1 MAETQAPYFKVIDS
15 EHRGPIAPLAP
26 TCLYLE
32 VTNECNLTCVTC
44 PLTFGRVESPALLTL
59 EKVRFLVSQF
69 PSATRMV
76 LHGIG
81 EPLLNPELPEIIR
94 YLKSEGKYVLFNSNA
109 TLLNARWREALLDS
123 QLDEYRV
130 SLDATTPESYARV
143 RGKPMFPLILNNLRH
158 LMALKRERGASQ
170 PHVSLWL
177 TGLKDTLAELPD
189 FVRLAHSLGIDE
201 VYLQRLVYWQDDQAE
216 KLATPEQSLFQN
228 LAEEEEAIIKSCEK
242 LAADLG
248 LRFQA
253 SGATTPAKSIQQEV
267 DTRPWARCMR
277 PWTVMYITANG
288 SVFPCCVAPFS
299 TDSLPS
305 ITLGNAF
312 RDDLATIWNNAAYQ
326 QFRRALLSDDPHA
339 CCRGCGAQWSL

>member
-1 MAETQAPYFKVIDS
+1 MAETQSPYFKVIDPAQ
-15 EHRGPIAPLAP
+15 RGPVAPMAP
-26 TCLYLE
+26 SCLYLE

-44 PLTFGRVESPALLTL
+44 PLTYGRVESPALLTVA
-59 EKVRFLVSQF
+59 KVRELVSQF

-81 EPLLNPELPEIIR
+81 EPLLNRELPEIIR
-94 YLKSEGKYVLFNSNA
+94 YLKAEGKYVLFNSNA
-109 TLLNARWREALLDS
+109 TLLNARWRQELIDS
-123 QLDEYRV
+123 QLDEFRV

-143 RGKPMFPLILNNLRH
+143 RGKPMFPLILSNLRQF
-158 LMALKRERGASQ
+158 MALKKEVGASR

-177 TGLKDTLAELPD
+177 TGLKATLAELPD
-189 FVRLAHSLGIDE
+189 FVRLAHSLGIEE
-201 VYLQRLVYWQDDQAE
+201 VYLQRLVYWQDDEPE

-228 LAEEEEAIIKSCEK
+228 LQEDEEALIRSCEE
-242 LAADLG
+242 LAAHLG

-253 SGATTPAKSIQQEV
+253 SGATTPRKSIQQEV
-267 DTRPWARCMR
+267 DQRPWAQCMR

-299 TDSLPS
+299 AESLES

-312 RDDLATIWNNAAYQ
+312 EDGLAAIWNNERYQ

>member
-1 MAETQAPYFKVIDS
+1 MAEEPLTYFHLIDPAQ
-15 EHRGPIAPLAP
+15 RGPIAPTAP

-44 PLTFGRVESPALLTL
+44 PLTFGRVEPPALLTL
-59 EKVRFLVSQF
+59 ERVRYLVSQF

-81 EPLLNPELPEIIR
+81 EPLLNKELPQIIR
-94 YLKSEGKYVLFNSNA
+94 YLKSAGKYVLFNSNA
-109 TLLNARWREALLDS
+109 TLLNARWQRALLDS

-130 SLDATTPESYARV
+130 SLDATTPESYTRV
-143 RGKPMFPLILNNLRH
+143 RGKPMFPLILTNLKNF
-158 LMALKRERGASQ
+158 MALKNELGASKPQ
-170 PHVSLWL
+170 VSLWL
-177 TGLKDTLAELPD
+177 TGLKATLAELPD
-189 FVRLAHSLGIDE
+189 FLRLAHSLGIEE
-201 VYLQRLVYWQDDQAE
+201 VYLQRLVYWQDENRD

-228 LAEEEEAIIKSCEK
+228 LQEEEEAIIEACEE
-242 LAADLG
+242 LAKQLG

-253 SGATTPAKSIQQEV
+253 SGATTPRKSIQQEA

-288 SVFPCCVAPFS
+288 SVFPCCIAPFS
-299 TDSLPS
+299 AENLQS

-312 RDDLATIWNNAAYQ
+312 RDPLGTIWNDERYQ
-326 QFRRALLSDDPHA
+326 QFRRALLSDEPHE

>member
-1 MAETQAPYFKVIDS
+1 MAEPQSAYFKVIDS
-15 EHRGPIAPLAP
+15 TQRGPIAPVAP
-26 TCLYLE
+26 ACLYLE

-44 PLTFGRVESPALLTL
+44 PLTFGRVEAPALLTL
-59 EKVRFLVSQF
+59 EKVRYLVSQF
-69 PSATRMV
+69 PTATRMV

-81 EPLLNPELPEIIR
+81 EPLLNPELPQIIR

-109 TLLNARWREALLDS
+109 TLLNARWREALIDS
-123 QLDEYRV
+123 QLDEFRV

-143 RGKPMFPLILNNLRH
+143 RGKPMFPLILTNLRQ
-158 LMALKRERGASQ
+158 LMALKKELGASRPQ
-170 PHVSLWL
+170 VSLWL
-177 TGLKDTLAELPD
+177 TGLKETLAELPD
-189 FVRLAHSLGIDE
+189 FVRLAHSLGIEE
-201 VYLQRLVYWQDDQAE
+201 VYLQRLVYWQDDNHE

-228 LAEEEEAIIKSCEK
+228 LREEEEAIIRSCEE
-242 LAADLG
+242 LAAQLG

-253 SGATTPAKSIQQEV
+253 SGATTPQKSVHQEE

-299 TDSLPS
+299 TDSLQS

-312 RDDLATIWNNAAYQ
+312 QDGLATIWNNERYQ
-326 QFRRALLSDDPHA
+326 QFRRALLSDDPHE